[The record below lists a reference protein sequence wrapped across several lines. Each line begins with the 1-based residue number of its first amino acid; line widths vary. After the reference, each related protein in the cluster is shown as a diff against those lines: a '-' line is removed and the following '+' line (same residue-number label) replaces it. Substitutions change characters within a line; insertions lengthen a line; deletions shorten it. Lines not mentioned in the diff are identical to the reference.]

1 MSDNFACSILVY
13 RVGMDR
19 NGLQPWRIIQ
29 HSNTDS
35 DKHRNSHQHKHAHG
49 DTFANFNLNCFTD
62 RYRDCNFYTYI
73 NCHADNST
81 ASPN

>member
-1 MSDNFACSILVY
+1 
-13 RVGMDR
+13 MDR

-35 DKHRNSHQHKHAHG
+35 NKNRNSHEHKHAYG
-49 DTFANFNLNCFTD
+49 DTFANFNHDCFS
-62 RYRDCNFYTYI
+62 YCHSNFYAHSYI
-73 NCHADNST
+73 NCHTNTST